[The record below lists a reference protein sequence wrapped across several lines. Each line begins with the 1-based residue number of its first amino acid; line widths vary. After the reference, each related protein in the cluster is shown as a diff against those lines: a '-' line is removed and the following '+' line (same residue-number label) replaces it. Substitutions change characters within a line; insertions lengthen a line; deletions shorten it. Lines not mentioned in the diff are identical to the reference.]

1 MLMLRLL
8 QIRFRLVP
16 PSSRL
21 YASRGSGQR
30 VTDQVVN
37 LPAGLDTSSQP
48 SARFGL
54 RSEYVRDMHF
64 EQIYER
70 NPKGFFENVLNVP
83 TDQNKINLMG
93 SF

>member
-1 MLMLRLL
+1 MPSDPVRTLFHLTLVLRLL
-8 QIRFRLVP
+8 RIRFGLVP

-30 VTDQVVN
+30 ATDQVVN

-54 RSEYVRDMHF
+54 RSEYVRDM
-64 EQIYER
+64 E
-70 NPKGFFENVLNVP
+70 V
-83 TDQNKINLMG
+83 
-93 SF
+93 SFS